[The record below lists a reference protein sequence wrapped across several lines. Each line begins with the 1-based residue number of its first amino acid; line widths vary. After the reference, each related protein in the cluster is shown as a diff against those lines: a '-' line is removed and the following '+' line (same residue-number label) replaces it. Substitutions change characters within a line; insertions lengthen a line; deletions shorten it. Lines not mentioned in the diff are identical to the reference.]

1 MARRLAEVEAAVE
14 AAQTEVEAG
23 PRAPAGPA
31 RKRHPQTSSEL
42 DIPTSKKQRAA
53 PAAGPGPPR
62 HGAKHAA
69 VQDAAGAG
77 LGSRLGGAGGADHH
91 GVAGLKRR
99 VVAGFKPPRWSE

>member
-14 AAQTEVEAG
+14 SAQTEVE
-23 PRAPAGPA
+23 
-31 RKRHPQTSSEL
+31 RHPQTSSEL
-42 DIPTSKKQRAA
+42 DVPTSKKQRAA
-53 PAAGPGPPR
+53 PAAGRGPPR

-91 GVAGLKRR
+91 GAVGRKRR
-99 VVAGFKPPRWSE
+99 VVAGGGVKPPRWSE